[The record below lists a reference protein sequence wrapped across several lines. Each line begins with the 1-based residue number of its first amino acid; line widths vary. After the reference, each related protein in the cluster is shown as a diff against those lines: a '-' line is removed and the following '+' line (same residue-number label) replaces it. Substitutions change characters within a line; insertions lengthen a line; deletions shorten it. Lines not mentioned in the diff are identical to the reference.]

1 MYLCFPYNTL
11 QMQNSKGFWEK
22 LDSNLESVKYAEPHL
37 HYHNNVLRR
46 EWRNLSEEVN
56 MCALKQ
62 SPELLLKS
70 GCFKPKDRKVFCF
83 FTTEI
88 KIWESDYEECKDL
101 HSFTYK
107 VVACSSHFVKLM
119 QESKQ
124 KQNSDI
130 PVLLGGSV
138 MCLWASVF
146 GR

>member
-1 MYLCFPYNTL
+1 M
-11 QMQNSKGFWEK
+11 
-22 LDSNLESVKYAEPHL
+22 D
-37 HYHNNVLRR
+37 VLNPRTER
-46 EWRNLSEEVN
+46 FFV
-56 MCALKQ
+56 
-62 SPELLLKS
+62 
-70 GCFKPKDRKVFCF
+70 F
-83 FTTEI
+83 FTMEI

-124 KQNSDI
+124 KQNLDI

-146 GR
+146 GRWVEESLSVISIQNESQRHSLSAFYQEIF